1 LWGISDGQSETFH
14 IKSPPE
20 TASPRKPIARMNGA
34 FTPITSVSKTEPVI
48 KPLAQPT
55 TAPPALRPKPP
66 AATPVNGRGKPSQY
80 WLHDEDRRALRSLA
94 AWLAAQGERPTDS
107 LVIRS
112 VLQMA
117 TAGPK
122 LLKAYRQ
129 AAQLDGRLK
138 ATRNAPGSASSKKAK
153 VKNATDGSHRRGGKS
168 RPYAPSPH
176 PSSKPVGPLPVS

>member
-1 LWGISDGQSETFH
+1 
-14 IKSPPE
+14 
-20 TASPRKPIARMNGA
+20 MNGA
-34 FTPITSVSKTEPVI
+34 FIQVPSVSKTEPLI

-80 WLHDEDRRALRSLA
+80 WLHDEDRRALRRLA

-112 VLQMA
+112 ALQMA
-117 TAGPK
+117 TPGPK

-138 ATRNAPGSASSKKAK
+138 ATRNASGSAPSKKAK
-153 VKNATDGSHRRGGKS
+153 EKNATDGSRRCGAQS
-168 RPYAPSPH
+168 RPYAPSPR
-176 PSSKPVGPLPVS
+176 PS

>member
-1 LWGISDGQSETFH
+1 
-14 IKSPPE
+14 
-20 TASPRKPIARMNGA
+20 MNGA
-34 FTPITSVSKTEPVI
+34 FIQVPSVSKTEPLI

-80 WLHDEDRRALRSLA
+80 WLHEEDRRALRRLA
-94 AWLAAQGERPTDS
+94 AWLAVQGERPTDS

-112 VLQMA
+112 ALQMA
-117 TAGPK
+117 TPGPK

-138 ATRNAPGSASSKKAK
+138 ATRNASGSAPSKKAK
-153 VKNATDGSHRRGGKS
+153 EKNATDGSRRCGAQS
-168 RPYAPSPH
+168 RPYAPSPR
-176 PSSKPVGPLPVS
+176 PS